1 MLSLAGEEQTMP
13 CANDVT
19 AAIEAWIADLTDQGR
34 SPDTIASYRYA
45 LTLFARW
52 LEQQA
57 ASFTLD
63 TLSLQVFS
71 QYVTA
76 LQSRKLSDTTIR
88 AYIGILTRWV
98 HDLINQGELAGIP
111 NRRGRLITAAGLR
124 DALER
129 QLDRPEPPVAPR
141 MPDLRRLP
149 AYYDV
154 QLHHFLQR
162 RGQTIPTNTEPG
174 PLRTYLNLLRNRALI
189 ATLFSTGGRINEIL
203 GLTVA
208 AVAVQGRVANVVSVT
223 GKGRKRRPLR
233 LDRDAQSWIMD
244 YLHRR
249 QACFPTASAVF
260 ISHGPNGAGNRLSDV
275 TAWKVV
281 KAAAEALADVRMQ
294 EGADAEELRT
304 LRGVSPH
311 SLRHYLAQAMLDE
324 GADYKDITAIL
335 GHSSSVVT
343 EQFYARL
350 GDERTIEIADTFA
363 PRMNPLFDPS
373 SPDDASV

>member
-1 MLSLAGEEQTMP
+1 MA
-13 CANDVT
+13 CAKDVT
-19 AAIEAWIADLTDQGR
+19 AAMEAWIGDLEDQGR
-34 SPDTIASYRYA
+34 SADTLATYRYA
-45 LTLFARW
+45 LMLFARW
-52 LEQQA
+52 LEPQA
-57 ASFTLD
+57 PTFTLD

-71 QYVTA
+71 HYVTA
-76 LQSRKLSDTTIR
+76 LQARTLSDATIR

-98 HDLINQGELAGIP
+98 HDLINQGELPGIP

-129 QLDRPEPPVAPR
+129 QFARPEPAVAPR

-149 AYYDV
+149 AYYHV
-154 QLHHFLQR
+154 QLQRFLAQR
-162 RGQTIPTNTEPG
+162 GMVVPTVAEPG

-208 AVAVQGRVANVVSVT
+208 GVQRRGRVANVVAVT

-233 LDRDAQSWIMD
+233 LDQNAQHWIAD
-244 YLHRR
+244 YLQLR
-249 QACFPTASAVF
+249 QAFFPAASALF
-260 ISHGPNGAGNRLSDV
+260 ISHGPNGAGNQLSDV

-281 KAAAEALADVRMQ
+281 KVAAEALADVRMQ
-294 EGADAEELRT
+294 EGADQEELRA

-363 PRMNPLFDPS
+363 PQMNPLFDPS
-373 SPDDASV
+373 NPDDLG